1 MFKEYIQYDAMGLA
15 ELIQKKEV
23 SKEEILEAAISTI
36 EKHNPKL
43 NAVVYKQYEEA
54 RRQVNS
60 LPDGSLH
67 GVPML
72 LKDLLGEQAGHP
84 STSSCSPLADI
95 KATED
100 AEIVA
105 RFKDAGL
112 NIIGRTNT
120 PQLGIY
126 ANIESEFRGPGFN
139 PWNLAHTPGGSSGG
153 SGSAVAAGMV
163 PIAHG
168 GDGGGSIR
176 IPASHCGLVGLKP
189 SRGRQPTGPFRGERW
204 NGLVAEG
211 VLTRTV
217 RDSALALDISSTG
230 MDLGAPYAAPAPDS
244 FLKGIEERP
253 KKLKIAFTSKALFGS
268 DTHSDNQKALEH
280 TVTLLQDLGHEVVDA
295 CPKFNKEGLT
305 RAYYLTISA
314 GVALGVRQMEEKL
327 GRSLKE
333 SELEMSTWALN
344 TIGNAM
350 SAAEYMYH
358 IDLMQQETRRIAGFF
373 TEYDLFLT
381 PTTAHP
387 PALIGAAKPTS
398 ADRMQIKVLK
408 RFPLKTLLNKAL
420 ESLATKAIRLT
431 PNTMLFNQTG
441 QPAISVPLYWNEN
454 NLPIGSQLVGGF
466 GQEKLLLQA
475 AAQLEEAQ
483 PWAGRY
489 SGMEIL
495 G

>member
-1 MFKEYIQYDAMGLA
+1 
-15 ELIQKKEV
+15 LIQKKEV
-23 SKEEILEAAISTI
+23 SKEEVIESAITTI
-36 EKHNPKL
+36 EMHNPKL
-43 NAVVYKQYEEA
+43 NAVVYKQYDEA
-54 RRQVNS
+54 RGQVNS

-72 LKDLLGEQAGHP
+72 LKDLLGEQSGHP
-84 STSSCSPLADI
+84 STSSCAPLADV

-105 RFKDAGL
+105 RFKNAGL

-139 PWNLAHTPGGSSGG
+139 PWNTAYTPGGSSGG
-153 SGSAVAAGMV
+153 SASAVAAGMV

-217 RDSALALDISSTG
+217 RDTALALDISASG
-230 MDLGAPYAAPAPDS
+230 IDLGAPYSSPAPDS
-244 FLKGIEERP
+244 FLKGLEKKP
-253 KKLKIAFTSKALFGS
+253 KKLKIAFTAQALFGS
-268 DTHSDNQKALEH
+268 DTHSDNQKALKH
-280 TVTLLQDLGHEVVDA
+280 SIKLLQDLGHEVVED
-295 CPKFNKEGLT
+295 CPKFDKEGLI
-305 RAYYLTISA
+305 RAYYLTVSA
-314 GVALGVRQMEEKL
+314 GVALGVLQIEEKI
-327 GRSLKE
+327 GRKCKE

-344 TIGNAM
+344 TIGNAI
-350 SAAEYMYH
+350 SSAEYVYN
-358 IDLMQQETRRIAGFF
+358 IDLIHRETRSVATFF
-373 TEYDLFLT
+373 TDYDLFLT

-387 PALIGAAKPTS
+387 PALIGQFKLTS
-398 ADRMQIKVLK
+398 ADRMQIKFLK
-408 RFPLKTLLNKAL
+408 RFPLKSLLNKAL
-420 ESLATKAIRLT
+420 ESLATKAICAT

-466 GQEKLLLQA
+466 GQEKLLLQV

-483 PWAGRY
+483 PWIGRY
-489 SGMEIL
+489 SGIEI
-495 G
+495 